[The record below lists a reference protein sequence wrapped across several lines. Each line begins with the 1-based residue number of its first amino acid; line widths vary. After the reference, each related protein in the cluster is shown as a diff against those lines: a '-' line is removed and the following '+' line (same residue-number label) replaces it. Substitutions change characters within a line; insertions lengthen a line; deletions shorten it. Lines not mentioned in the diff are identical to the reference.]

1 MQCQQTTFVYGQ
13 PPKVTRLCGQWASNE
28 CEPGQAFIQFWELW
42 TPWHM
47 DQRAHSLAFCP
58 APFLAPCHSLSYRE
72 ALWGLPVCRGI
83 YVLTPCHVPNTKREL
98 LGMGALP
105 SWKSLQRISSAAQL
119 VSSSESAFRSLIRK
133 AYQQVEFC
141 TSPEGQPWGNQENGK
156 CHTGYRMAW
165 HQQGWM
171 WGICAGAKF
180 LALPRSFLSLGWEE
194 R

>member
-1 MQCQQTTFVYGQ
+1 MSLQWMWARTGFHSGVLGTVNSMAYGSKG
-13 PPKVTRLCGQWASNE
+13 PFTCVLPSPIPGPVTASATERHCG
-28 CEPGQAFIQFWELW
+28 
-42 TPWHM
+42 
-47 DQRAHSLAFCP
+47 
-58 APFLAPCHSLSYRE
+58 
-72 ALWGLPVCRGI
+72 VCRSAEA